1 MARPMSAEDQE
12 LLNII
17 RDHGPID
24 LAGIAERAT
33 LLSDRSDI
41 AHRLFTAKRNGHIQ
55 RQSNRKYVINGRNS
69 HPAAAPPAPED
80 EPPQAALRTLADVV
94 RKHIETPPTA
104 PPDRLEPVTA
114 STPTAAEREA
124 GEHLHRLQTPR
135 PHDALLMDD
144 PIEHI
149 LRDAVDTAQRNLDA
163 FVREAGSLARV
174 LTRLI
179 EARDKTVAALN
190 DYRKTTA

>member
-33 LLSDRSDI
+33 LLSARSEI
-41 AHRLFTAKRNGHIQ
+41 AHRLFTAKRDGHIL
-55 RQSNRKYVINGRNS
+55 RQSNRKYVINGRNG
-69 HPAAAPPAPED
+69 HPAAVPPAPED
-80 EPPQAALRTLADVV
+80 GPP
-94 RKHIETPPTA
+94 PA
-104 PPDRLEPVTA
+104 PPDRL
-114 STPTAAEREA
+114 
-124 GEHLHRLQTPR
+124 QTQR

-163 FVREAGSLARV
+163 VVREAGCLARV
-174 LTRLI
+174 LTCLI

-190 DYRKTTA
+190 DYRSATR

>member
-33 LLSDRSDI
+33 LLSARSEI
-41 AHRLFTAKRNGHIQ
+41 AHRLFTAKRDGHIL
-55 RQSNRKYVINGRNS
+55 RQSNRKYVINGRNG
-69 HPAAAPPAPED
+69 HPAAVPPAPED
-80 EPPQAALRTLADVV
+80 GPPRATLCTLADVV
-94 RKHIETPPTA
+94 RKHIETPPPA
-104 PPDRLEPVTA
+104 PP
-114 STPTAAEREA
+114 
-124 GEHLHRLQTPR
+124 GRLQTPR

-174 LTRLI
+174 MSNLM